1 MEKPQSRT
9 CEICNIEI
17 NRASFAKHLG
27 SQKHEESQM
36 IIPSKFFDETPA
48 KVKVKK
54 EITIPSLK
62 QLSREKINL
71 SSCVQRNKTK
81 INVSLQ

>member
-1 MEKPQSRT
+1 MKTQKQSRK

-17 NRASFAKHLG
+17 NRASFAKHLR
-27 SQKHEESQM
+27 SQKRAENQM

-54 EITIPSLK
+54 EKEITIPSLK
-62 QLSREKINL
+62 QLAREKINL
-71 SSCVQRNKTK
+71 SENELKK
-81 INVSLQ
+81 N